1 MQIAF
6 TISLKDINA
15 LIKANAMPIAAEAEN
30 MTKKFPT
37 AEKNVSKEL
46 LSAYCSDPISRIV
59 LWKKR
64 KKLLNNTSNGLIQK
78 WN

>member
-1 MQIAF
+1 
-6 TISLKDINA
+6 
-15 LIKANAMPIAAEAEN
+15 MPIAAEAEN

-59 LWKKR
+59 LKK
-64 KKLLNNTSNGLIQK
+64 KKKKIVK
-78 WN
+78 

>member
-1 MQIAF
+1 MLINVLKN

-59 LWKKR
+59 L
-64 KKLLNNTSNGLIQK
+64 
-78 WN
+78 